1 MQTVAEET
9 YKVLVVDDD
18 PSLIEIVD
26 IILTTNGYRAITAS
40 SGEEGIQK
48 AISEDPDIIFMDI
61 GMPIMDGFEAFSR
74 IRRESPRPK
83 VPVVALTAF
92 AMKGDEENI
101 LEYGFDGYLSK
112 PFLPEVMIQEIKKF
126 LTD

>member
-1 MQTVAEET
+1 MAEKA

-26 IILTTNGYRAITAS
+26 IILTTNGYLAITAF

-48 AISEDPDIIFMDI
+48 AVVEDPDIIFMDI

-74 IRRESPRPK
+74 IRQEGPRPR

-126 LTD
+126 LAD